1 MDQNEMIKI
10 HTQLGSLEERT
21 KNLGMRLDGV
31 EQDIDAE
38 LKEIKSQ
45 IQRQAKENSE
55 KLDIISDKLD
65 GLTIQEEKRKAS
77 VKTVATI
84 GGMVIVASGFVAW
97 MVDKWELIKL
107 TFF

>member
-1 MDQNEMIKI
+1 
-10 HTQLGSLEERT
+10 
-21 KNLGMRLDGV
+21 MRLDGV

-97 MVDKWELIKL
+97 MVDKWELIEV